1 MYERNKLY
9 ALRWYCFEK
18 FSVPTRVG
26 SNILLILAC
35 RCMVLRTAICQ
46 LYALIQYNAYLIVSR
61 INYIRCT
68 FNSTGNLKNTICRW
82 LMTVHNNSV
91 QINSIHSIHSP
102 TLILKLF
109 PVFDMILIFVL
120 IWIIH
125 IWWEKY
131 IQRLYVVTIT

>member
-1 MYERNKLY
+1 MYVLWWNG
-9 ALRWYCFEK
+9 FEK

-68 FNSTGNLKNTICRW
+68 FNSTGNLKNIICRW

-91 QINSIHSIHSP
+91 QINSISFHP
-102 TLILKLF
+102 F
-109 PVFDMILIFVL
+109 PNTDFEAVPGLWYDTHICFNMNYPYMMREIYTT
-120 IWIIH
+120 IICRH
-125 IWWEKY
+125 NN
-131 IQRLYVVTIT
+131 LNH